1 MTKSD
6 LSIVQETMKTLNQ
19 MCNVNHDY
27 CKTLNSELI
36 KFVEIVK
43 TIDARLTKVEGN
55 NNEKTN

>member
-6 LSIVQETMKTLNQ
+6 LAIVQETMKTLNQ
-19 MCNVNHDY
+19 RCNVNHDY

-43 TIDARLTKVEGN
+43 TIDARLTKLEGKKN
-55 NNEKTN
+55 G

>member
-6 LSIVQETMKTLNQ
+6 LEIVQETMKTLNQ

-27 CKTLNSELI
+27 CKTINSELI

-43 TIDARLTKVEGN
+43 TIDARLKKLEDLN
-55 NNEKTN
+55 NA

>member
-6 LSIVQETMKTLNQ
+6 LAIVQETMKTLNQ

-27 CKTLNSELI
+27 CKTINNEFI

-43 TIDARLTKVEGN
+43 TIDARLTKLEGKKN
-55 NNEKTN
+55 D

>member
-6 LSIVQETMKTLNQ
+6 LEIVQETMKTLNQ

-27 CKTLNSELI
+27 CKNLNSELI

-43 TIDARLTKVEGN
+43 TIDARLTKLEGKKN
-55 NNEKTN
+55 D

>member
-6 LSIVQETMKTLNQ
+6 LAIVQETMKTLNQ

-27 CKTLNSELI
+27 CKTINNEFI

-43 TIDARLTKVEGN
+43 TIDARLKKLEDLN
-55 NNEKTN
+55 NA